1 VDVRVTVPYTALLGA
16 GDLPGELAGYGPI
29 PAAVARDL
37 AASGTWRRILTD
49 PASGRPLDYGIS
61 RYRPPAH
68 LAGLV
73 ITRDQ
78 TCQFPAAGCR
88 RIAAISTTASH
99 MIQTRSFADTG
110 IGPRSQTPLQPQR
123 GYQTVARGDW
133 AVRKYARPLIYP
145 PMPLVCCIRV
155 CQKGPTQAAAIRVRA
170 LDVR

>member
-1 VDVRVTVPYTALLGA
+1 MWPESDGMATVSAYLPAAEAVGVFAVLDDHARRAGSA
-16 GDLPGELAGYGPI
+16 GDDRSMDARRADALVDLVLNPTGFAS
-29 PAAVARDL
+29 AATTAARDHTTT
-37 AASGTWRRILTD
+37 AST
-49 PASGRPLDYGIS
+49 
-61 RYRPPAH
+61 
-68 LAGLV
+68 
-73 ITRDQ
+73 
-78 TCQFPAAGCR
+78 PAAGCR